1 MRIGITCY
9 PTYGGSGAVATEL
22 GIELG
27 RRGHDVHLISY
38 ASPFRLRGFTEHVYF
53 HEVDLSGTYPLL
65 EYFPY
70 SLALSVKQHE
80 IALREDLEILHVHYA
95 IPHAPAAFLAKQMLL
110 ESNRDIKVVTT
121 LHGTDIT
128 LVGQE
133 SSFFTITKFAI
144 ERSDAVT
151 AVSEF
156 LKDETYRAFGC
167 QRCDIEVIPNFVNLS
182 EYYPSNDVKCR
193 SALAPEGTKVL
204 MHISNFRPVKRVPD
218 IVRAFARVHQK
229 IPSVLVLVGDG
240 PQRPEVEAEV
250 ARLDL
255 ASSVRFLGKVNVVS
269 DLLRAA
275 DLFLLPSASES
286 FGVSALEAMACG
298 VPVVATNVGGLPE
311 VMRDGET
318 GALVPVGDVDAMA
331 KKALEL
337 LQPATWKAAR
347 AAAVRRAADFSAELI
362 VPRYENL
369 YQRMVS
375 A

>member
-1 MRIGITCY
+1 MRIGVTCY

-38 ASPFRLRGFTEHVYF
+38 ASPFRLRGFTENVYF

-80 IALREDLEILHVHYA
+80 IALREQLEILHVHYA

-110 ESNRDIKVVTT
+110 ESSRDIKVVTT

-133 SSFFTITKFAI
+133 SSFFTVTKFAI

-151 AVSEF
+151 AVSNF
-156 LKDETYRAFGC
+156 LRDETYRAFGC
-167 QRCDIEVIPNFVNLS
+167 QRCDIEVIHNFVNLT
-182 EYYPSNDVKCR
+182 EYYPSDEERCR
-193 SALAPEGTKVL
+193 AALAAPDTKVL

-218 IVRAFARVHQK
+218 IVRAFALVRERV
-229 IPSVLVLVGDG
+229 PAVLILVGDG

-250 ARLDL
+250 ERLGL
-255 ASSVRFLGKVNVVS
+255 TSVVRFLGKVNVVA
-269 DLLRAA
+269 DLLRSA
-275 DLFLLPSASES
+275 DLYLLPSESES
-286 FGVSALEAMACG
+286 FGLSALEAMACG
-298 VPVVATNVGGLPE
+298 VPVIGTDVGGLPE
-311 VMRDGET
+311 VVQDGES
-318 GALVPVGDVDAMA
+318 GALVAVGDVEAMA
-331 KKALEL
+331 LRTVEL
-337 LQPATWKAAR
+337 LEPDRWRAAR
-347 AAAVRRAADFSAELI
+347 EAAVRRARVFSAELV
-362 VPRYENL
+362 VPRYEHL
-369 YQRMVS
+369 YERMVS
-375 A
+375 T

>member
-22 GIELG
+22 ALELG

-38 ASPFRLRGFTEHVYF
+38 ASPFRLRGFAEHVYY
-53 HEVDLSGTYPLL
+53 HEVDMSGAYPLL

-70 SLALSVKQHE
+70 SMALSVKQHE
-80 IALREDLEILHVHYA
+80 IALRENLEVLHVHYA

-110 ESNRDIKVVTT
+110 EGGRDIKVITT

-133 SSFFTITKFAI
+133 NSFFTVTKFAI

-151 AVSEF
+151 AVSNF
-156 LKDETYRAFGC
+156 LRDETYRAFEC
-167 QRCDIEVIPNFVNLS
+167 RRCDIEVIPNFVNLS
-182 EYYPSNDVKCR
+182 EYYPDDEERCR
-193 SALAPEGTKVL
+193 ASLAPPDTKVL

-218 IVRAFARVHQK
+218 IVRCFAQIQQVV
-229 IPSVLVLVGDG
+229 PSVLVLVGDG

-250 ARLDL
+250 GRLGVEG
-255 ASSVRFLGKVNVVS
+255 AVRFLGKVNVVA

-275 DLFLLPSASES
+275 DLYFLPSSSES
-286 FGVSALEAMACG
+286 FGLSALEAMACG
-298 VPVVATNVGGLPE
+298 VPVVGTNVGGLPE
-311 VMRDGET
+311 VVRDGVT

-331 KKALEL
+331 RRAIEL
-337 LQPATWKAAR
+337 LQPEQWARGR
-347 AAAVRRAADFSAELI
+347 AAAIERAKDFAADLV
-362 VPRYENL
+362 VPRYEAL
-369 YQRMVS
+369 YERVVRG
-375 A
+375 